1 MIVLVDVRDNR
12 YASGLRVRTWNVDRI
27 TKEIWE
33 YVYRCRDKVSKIRFG
48 DSLYSSSEYSDEDH
62 NIQSFLSNYYYLVE
76 E

>member
-33 YVYRCRDKVSKIRFG
+33 YVYRYRDKVSRVWFG
-48 DSLYSSSEYSDEDH
+48 DNLYSSSKYSDEDH
-62 NIQSFLSNYYYLVE
+62 NIQNFLSNYYYVVE